1 MLPNLAAVD
10 PRLLVYGIAG
20 IAFVVVLL
28 LGFGIYAVATAPQA
42 RLKRRISAVVGDP
55 LPALV
60 LPGQSRRDAQAGAKR
75 KKQIAER
82 LKHAEEARQK
92 RRGSRLREQ
101 LTYAGWDK
109 VSPNQFI
116 LFSLLCG
123 IVLTAFGFIVHM
135 PWFVLIAIAAVGA
148 LGIPKFVLNFK
159 IKRRLKRFI
168 ANFPDAIDIIVRGVR
183 SGLTVGECLNIIGQ
197 ESPDPVG
204 PEIRLVNEAI
214 KLGQPMGDALQRM
227 SDRLPSPEFRY
238 FTIVLGTQQTTGGNL
253 AETLAKLSDVLRQR
267 KKMRD
272 KVQAMS
278 SEAKASAGIIGSL
291 PILVMGALSVLAPDY
306 IALLFTREGGRIML
320 AIGLITMFCGVM
332 VMRKMINFDM

>member
-1 MLPNLAAVD
+1 MPNIAAD
-10 PRLLVYGIAG
+10 PRLLMMAVAALVGV
-20 IAFVVVLL
+20 FVLL

-55 LPALV
+55 LPMISI
-60 LPGQSRRDAQAGAKR
+60 PGTGRKDVQGAAKR
-75 KKQIAER
+75 KKQIQQR
-82 LKHAEEARQK
+82 LKDAEEQRQK

-101 LTYAGWDK
+101 LVYAGLK
-109 VSPNQFI
+109 ISPAQFVI
-116 LFSLLCG
+116 CAFICG
-123 IVLTAFGFIVHM
+123 TVLTGLAAFFHLPIIVLPAV
-135 PWFVLIAIAAVGA
+135 AAVGY
-148 LGIPKFVLNFK
+148 LGIPKYVLNFL
-159 IKRRLKRFI
+159 IRRRLKKFVR
-168 ANFPDAIDIIVRGVR
+168 AFPDAIDIIVRGVR
-183 SGLTVGECLNIIGQ
+183 SGLTVGECLNIVGT

-204 PEIRLVNEAI
+204 PEIQMVNEAI
-214 KLGQPMGDALQRM
+214 KLGQTMSDALQRM
-227 SDRLPSPEFRY
+227 SDRIPSPEFRY

-291 PILVMGALSVLAPDY
+291 PICVMAALSILATDY
-306 IALLFTREGGRIML
+306 VALLFTTKAGNFML
-320 AIGLITMFCGVM
+320 AISLVIMGTGVL

>member
-1 MLPNLAAVD
+1 LAAN
-10 PRLLVYGIAG
+10 PALLIYGIAG
-20 IAFVVVLL
+20 LAAFAMLL
-28 LGFGIYAVATAPQA
+28 LGFGIYAVVTAPQA
-42 RLKRRISAVVGDP
+42 RLKRRISSVVGDP
-55 LPALV
+55 MPALAI
-60 LPGQSRRDAQAGAKR
+60 PGTGRSKDPNAGAKR
-75 KKQIAER
+75 KKQIQER

-101 LTYAGWDK
+101 LVFAGLRISPQQFVLYALIG
-109 VSPNQFI
+109 
-116 LFSLLCG
+116 G
-123 IVLTAFGFIVHM
+123 AVLTGVAFFFGLPPILL
-135 PWFVLIAIAAVGA
+135 PAIALVGF
-148 LGIPKFVLNFK
+148 LGIPKFVLGFL
-159 IKRRLKRFI
+159 IKRRLKKFI
-168 ANFPDAIDIIVRGVR
+168 AAFPDAIDIIVRGVR
-183 SGLTVGECLNIIGQ
+183 SGLTVGECLNIISQ

-204 PEIRLVNEAI
+204 PEFRLVNEAI

-291 PILVMGALSVLAPDY
+291 PLFVMAALSFLSPDY
-306 IALLFTREGGRIML
+306 IALLFTTSTGRFML
-320 AIGLITMFCGVM
+320 AICVVVMGCGIM

>member
-1 MLPNLAAVD
+1 MPDLAGD
-10 PRLLVYGIAG
+10 PRFLIYGIAG
-20 IAFVVVLL
+20 LAAVAMLL
-28 LGFGIYAVATAPQA
+28 LGFGIYAAVTAPQA
-42 RLKRRISAVVGDP
+42 RLKRRISTVVGDP
-55 LPALV
+55 LPALA
-60 LPGQSRRDAQAGAKR
+60 LPGSGRKDQNAGAKR
-75 KKQIAER
+75 KKQIQER

-92 RRGSRLREQ
+92 RRGSRIREQ
-101 LTYAGWDK
+101 LIFAGLSISPQTFLLYAVLGGA
-109 VSPNQFI
+109 VI
-116 LFSLLCG
+116 MAISLYLG
-123 IVLTAFGFIVHM
+123 APPIVLPAIG
-135 PWFVLIAIAAVGA
+135 LIAF
-148 LGIPKFVLNFK
+148 LGIPKFVLNFL
-159 IKRRLKRFI
+159 IKRRMKKFV
-168 ANFPDAIDIIVRGVR
+168 AAFPDAIDIIVRGVR

-214 KLGQPMGDALQRM
+214 KLGQPMADALQRM

-291 PILVMGALSVLAPDY
+291 PVLVMAALWFLARDY
-306 IALLFTREGGRIML
+306 ILLLFTTESGNFML
-320 AIGLITMFCGVM
+320 ALCIVIMGTGVM